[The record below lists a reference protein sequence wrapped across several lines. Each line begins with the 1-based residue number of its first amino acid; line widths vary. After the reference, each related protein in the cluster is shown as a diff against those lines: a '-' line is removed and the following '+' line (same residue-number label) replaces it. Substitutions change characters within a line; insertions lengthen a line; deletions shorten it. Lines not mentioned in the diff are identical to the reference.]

1 MAKKRGPDGVPI
13 DIPSSTPE
21 EEAGDA
27 PTAPP
32 QRRTSSFADRRSL
45 FSGADKPTR
54 PITAGKRARSGAA
67 PPADP
72 ATRVAGGLVSAPDPA
87 ETETVDGMA
96 DPVVGWLVVIDGP
109 GKGCAVRLGNGQNS
123 IGRGEG
129 SRARLDF
136 GDNLISRNDHAMLTY
151 DPRGN
156 RFFIQQG
163 SGVNL
168 AYLDGQPV
176 LAPTPLPNGSRI
188 VLGATTLRF
197 VALCGGEFTWRAETG
212 A

>member
-13 DIPSSTPE
+13 DIPSSMPAEPAADVPTEPPE
-21 EEAGDA
+21 HE
-27 PTAPP
+27 
-32 QRRTSSFADRRSL
+32 SFFDEGRSL
-45 FSGADKPTR
+45 FAGSEKTTKPM
-54 PITAGKRARSGAA
+54 TAVSRRAKAEPA
-67 PPADP
+67 PSVGT
-72 ATRVAGGLVSAPDPA
+72 ATQVAGGIASAPEPA
-87 ETETVDGMA
+87 AAEAPDGMA

-136 GDNLISRNDHAMLTY
+136 GDNLISRNNHAMLTY

-197 VALCGGEFTWRAETG
+197 VALCDGEFAWRAETG